1 MHGRRAGKAGPG
13 RRDGFHHDGGIGD
26 AEARAA
32 ISLRDADTE
41 PAVGGER
48 AIKLVGEFAVTVALE
63 PIIVAEARADF
74 FNRGAQR
81 LLKLGKGKVDRRY
94 STGQGDTSGNG
105 LRKRCT

>member
-13 RRDGFHHDGGIGD
+13 RRDGSHHDGGFGD

-32 ISLRDADTE
+32 ISLRDAHAQ

-48 AIKLVGEFAVTVALE
+48 AMKRFREFPVAVALQ
-63 PIIVAEARADF
+63 PIIVAEPRADF

-81 LLKLGKGKVDRRY
+81 LLKL
-94 STGQGDTSGNG
+94 
-105 LRKRCT
+105 